1 MGYDFHV
8 VGFKIIYLLGFP
20 VIYKAEK
27 LSILNFSAF
36 FALHSQIDGWSKHKL
51 ENILKSICISS
62 GIREPLLSLTI
73 QNQETHVQA

>member
-1 MGYDFHV
+1 MIFT
-8 VGFKIIYLLGFP
+8 LLVLKLF
-20 VIYKAEK
+20 ICLAFLLYIK

-36 FALHSQIDGWSKHKL
+36 LALHSQIDGWSKHKL